1 MLKEAQ
7 NQEARRAPG
16 VTQRGSAL
24 QVASHVLA
32 AIGTEFFES
41 LVRNLAEVLSADCVY
56 LGEFTGG
63 KVERARTLAVSIEG
77 QPEGG
82 FSHYPLAGSIAAQVA
97 VGEPCAY
104 TRGVLKKF
112 PSDALLLET
121 EAQSCVA
128 VPLLDSKRQALGVL
142 MAVYRRALPN
152 ARLPKAL
159 LEMFA
164 PRASAELQRV
174 QSEAALR
181 EGAERYHAF
190 IAQNPDAMWRI
201 ELEKPIDTS
210 LPDQEQ
216 IEQLYRYGYLA
227 ECNDAL
233 ARLLGYERSEELIGA
248 GFQELARHADRRL
261 PEQIR
266 TAIHSGY
273 KFSTINV
280 EVLGPDGTR
289 RHRLRSSWG
298 VVENG
303 MLVRVWGTVRDIT
316 DLRRAEEALAATRQR
331 LAELLERV
339 HLVTVMLDND
349 GAVTFCNDY
358 TLRLTGWQAEQVA
371 GKNWFDLMV
380 PPEERDKLRDAFAA
394 TRAKSPDPHH
404 FESTLIARDGR
415 RWLVGWES
423 TILRDAEGRVNGI
436 AGVGRDITAYKALDA
451 TVRQAQMLESFGRT
465 ADEIARDFSDL
476 LVIITGDCDALLPDQ
491 PETDP
496 AYRALGE
503 IKEAAERGAG
513 LCQKLLALGRR
524 QMLVPKPLN
533 LNTLIDQVGR
543 TLVPLLGEDIT
554 LTLHLDPKLGLV
566 RGDAD
571 QLRQLLLNLALSARD
586 RLPEGGNLMISSN
599 NVEVDA
605 QRASQLSGVAPGRYV
620 LVNLTDTGVGMAE
633 AAKAHLF
640 EPLFT
645 MPEEGKAGG
654 LGLSTLNEI
663 VQQNGGLVVV
673 ETEPGIGTTFQIY
686 FPKVGLA
693 G

>member
-7 NQEARRAPG
+7 KEEARRAPG
-16 VTQRGSAL
+16 TTQRSM
-24 QVASHVLA
+24 QQIASHVLA
-32 AIGTEFFES
+32 TVGAEFCES
-41 LVRNLAEVLSADCVY
+41 LVRNLAETLAADCVY
-56 LGEFTGG
+56 LGEFVGG
-63 KVERARTLAVSIEG
+63 KVERARTLAVSMEG
-77 QPEGG
+77 KAEGG
-82 FSHYPLAGSIAAQVA
+82 FNHYPLAGSIAAQVV
-97 VGEPCAY
+97 VGEGCAY

-121 EAQSCVA
+121 DAQACVA
-128 VPLLDSKRQALGVL
+128 VPLLDSNRQTLGVL

-152 ARLPKAL
+152 ARLPKSM

-164 PRASAELQRV
+164 PRASAELQRM

-201 ELEKPIDTS
+201 ELEKPIPTS

-233 ARLLGYERSEELIGA
+233 ARLLGYERADQLIGA
-248 GFQELARHADRRL
+248 GFEELARHADRRL

-273 KFSTINV
+273 QFNTIQA

-298 VVENG
+298 VVEDG
-303 MLVRVWGTVRDIT
+303 MLVRIWGTVRDIT
-316 DLRRAEEALAATRQR
+316 ELRRAEEALAATQQR

-358 TLRLTGWQAEQVA
+358 TLRLTGWQADEVA
-371 GKNWFDLMV
+371 GRNWFDLMV
-380 PPEERDKLRDAFAA
+380 PAEERDKLREAFAA
-394 TRAKSPDPHH
+394 TRFKSPEPHH
-404 FESTLIARDGR
+404 FESTLLAKDGR

-423 TILRDAEGRVNGI
+423 TILRDSQGRVNGI

-451 TVRQAQMLESFGRT
+451 TVRQAQMLDAFGRT
-465 ADEIARDFSDL
+465 ADQIARDFSDL
-476 LVIITGDCDALLPDQ
+476 LVIITGYCAALLPDW

-496 AYRALGE
+496 AYRALSE
-503 IKEAAERGAG
+503 IKDAAERGAR
-513 LCQKLLALGRR
+513 LSQQLMALGRR

-533 LNTLIDQVGR
+533 LNTLIEQVGR
-543 TLVPLLGEDIT
+543 TVGPLLGEDINFS
-554 LTLHLDPKLGLV
+554 LHLDRKLGLV

-571 QLRQLLLNLALSARD
+571 QLRQVLLNLALSARD
-586 RLPEGGNLMISSN
+586 RLPEGGNLVISSS
-599 NVEVDA
+599 NVELDE
-605 QRASQLSGVAPGRYV
+605 QHASELSGVAPGSYV
-620 LVNLTDTGVGMAE
+620 VMNVTDTGIGMAD
-633 AAKAHLF
+633 AARARLF

-663 VQQNGGLVVV
+663 VQQNGGLVAV
-673 ETEPGIGTTFQIY
+673 ETDPGIGTTFQIY
-686 FPKVGLA
+686 FPQVRLTE
-693 G
+693 